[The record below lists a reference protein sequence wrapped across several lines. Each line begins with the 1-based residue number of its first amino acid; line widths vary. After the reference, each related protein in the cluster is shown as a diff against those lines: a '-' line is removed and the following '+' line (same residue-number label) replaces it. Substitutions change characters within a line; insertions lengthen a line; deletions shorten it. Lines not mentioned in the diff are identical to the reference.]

1 MSKIVQEDLR
11 LVGSLRDTA
20 KQYSDLKR
28 DRAETAVKLYET
40 FLKDY
45 VFPLQCDK
53 RSAAKELKKFFGKS
67 KIKVVAIDG
76 TKYERARRG
85 CIAFYVLATPLVYEL
100 DLDAEDLRPR
110 RLEEEILRNN
120 IMALIPVPLS
130 EIFLMSAQSLIETEK
145 IEEEVEEP
153 EEELGDFF
161 APQKIG
167 RIDVVMMKLAEV
179 YATYWCLKN
188 IKPDAIM
195 IDGSLFEDYSY
206 SNRSVD
212 RLTMFK
218 GEVLGERI
226 TLEDFI
232 MLKSFPISADLGIP
246 SPTFTRE
253 FLVAE
258 LLTSKE
264 VKIDKKSLKFQS
276 TLAKGEVKI
285 TSFQLNN
292 WKNLDYLDITED
304 KNDVIVKLKDEYH
317 QSWNKLQS
325 FFLKVCEEG
334 FGKNNLEAFKVYSL
348 EDAGKSYRYICEE
361 DIETLCR
368 VGYNM
373 IFEECWRSGT
383 LLFSITKDSYVRF
396 FVDNFLTIGGPRHL
410 GIFGFNQKLL
420 PRIPSTDAGML
431 YDISLRVEGLH
442 PPLFLMEYDPAISTV
457 YSSYDTQSSS
467 YVLNQLRRVAQE
479 REFLRSLVQISEDST
494 GRKSLVFTV
503 DRLVYPSFDKSFQK
517 LSVPLGGKQYDFAYY
532 SKPSELMKIIVD
544 LMVLTSSNKHDAVF
558 GYPDPLFEADQY
570 VKTLGKAHLETLDL
584 ALTEIDLEEFSVTY
598 RQMREIGGG

>member
-20 KQYSDLKR
+20 KQYSGLKK
-28 DRAETAVKLYET
+28 DRAQTAVKLYET

-45 VFPLQCDK
+45 IFSLKCDK
-53 RSAAKELKKFFGKS
+53 RSAAKELKDFFHKS
-67 KIKVVAIDG
+67 KIKIAAIDG
-76 TKYERARRG
+76 TKYERTRRG

-100 DLDAEDLRPR
+100 NLDAEDLRPR

-130 EIFLMSAQSLIETEK
+130 EIFLMSAHPLLEIEK
-145 IEEEVEEP
+145 IEDEVEEP

-167 RIDVVMMKLAEV
+167 RIDVVMMKLAEA
-179 YATYWCLKN
+179 YAVYWCLKN
-188 IKPDAIM
+188 VKPDAIM

-218 GEVLGERI
+218 GEVLGQKM
-226 TLEDFI
+226 TTEDFI
-232 MLKSFPISADLGIP
+232 MLKSLPISADLGIP
-246 SPTFTRE
+246 SPEFTRE

-258 LLTSKE
+258 LLASKKVE
-264 VKIDKKSLKFQS
+264 IDKKSLTFQS
-276 TLAKGEVKI
+276 TLAKGKVSI
-285 TSFQLNN
+285 TRFQLNN
-292 WKNLDYLDITED
+292 WKNLSYFEISED
-304 KNDVIVKLKDEYH
+304 SDKVIVKLKDECH
-317 QSWNKLQS
+317 QSWSKLQS
-325 FFLKVCEEG
+325 FFLKVCDGG

-348 EDAGKSYRYICEE
+348 EDVGKSYRYMCEE

-368 VGYNM
+368 IGYNM

-431 YDISLRVEGLH
+431 YDISLRIRNLH

-457 YSSYDTQSSS
+457 YSSYDAQSSS

-503 DRLVYPSFDKSFQK
+503 DRLVYPSFDKSFEK
-517 LSVPLGGKQYDFAYY
+517 LSVTLGGKQYDFAYY

-544 LMVLTSSNKHDAVF
+544 LMVLTSSNRHDAVF
-558 GYPDPLFEADQY
+558 GYPDPLFDADQY

-598 RQMREIGGG
+598 RQMREMGGG